1 MSTMELSS
9 TATSFPWR
17 KWLLRIH
24 LWTGIAFAI
33 PFALLGITGSILVY
47 DQDVLAPLRATTV
60 GELAAPGAIL
70 AAAAA
75 ANPDYNAAQLI
86 MPAEAGDPATVRLAR
101 KDGERRGLLEQTY
114 VDPVSLAVLAP
125 RESFRTPF
133 IDLVHGLHGSLAL
146 GGRTGRPIV
155 GWLGVGM
162 TILGLTGLF
171 LWWPQNGRW
180 RNAIG
185 VSKGAHGWLLHRQLH
200 GTAGIIGWI
209 VFVIV
214 SFTGVSISFPNA
226 FGPAFQTIFGGS
238 PPDRIPG
245 VAAAEGAQ
253 AVGADRAVALAL
265 QAVPDAHLS
274 ALTIPAGRTQ
284 PYRVQL
290 VGNDVMTGA
299 PAINVTVDPYK
310 AEVTSVRDP
319 RQYALGDSIMAWQR
333 TIHDGRAFGA
343 VWAFL
348 VFVIGLLPPLFAV
361 TGTMMWWLKRKA
373 RQTGRSRDAMA
384 AEGVAAE

>member
-9 TATSFPWR
+9 TAASFPWR

-24 LWTGIAFAI
+24 LWIGIAFAI

-47 DQDVLAPLRATTV
+47 DQDILAPPRATTV
-60 GELAAPGAIL
+60 GENAAPSAIL
-70 AAAAA
+70 QAAAA

-86 MPAEAGDPATVRLAR
+86 MPAKAGDPATVRLTP
-101 KDGERRGLLEQTY
+101 KDGERRGLLQQTY

-162 TILGLTGLF
+162 TILGLTGFF

-180 RNAIG
+180 RNAVG
-185 VSKGAHGWLLHRQLH
+185 VSKGARGWLLHRQLH

-214 SFTGVSISFPNA
+214 SFTGVSISFPTT
-226 FGPAFQTIFGGS
+226 FSPAFQTIFGGS
-238 PPDRIPG
+238 PPDRIPP
-245 VAAAEGAQ
+245 VTQIAGAQ
-253 AVGADRAVALAL
+253 DIGADRAVALAL
-265 QAVPDAHLS
+265 QAVPDAHLAS
-274 ALTIPAGRTQ
+274 LALPANARQ
-284 PYRVQL
+284 AYRVQL
-290 VGNDVMTGA
+290 TGNNVMTGA
-299 PAINVTVDPYK
+299 PAINATVDPYT
-310 AEVTSVRDP
+310 AEVTNVRDP
-319 RQYALGDSIMAWQR
+319 RQYALGDWLMAWQR

-343 VWAFL
+343 VWTFL

-373 RQTGRSRDAMA
+373 RQTGRRQDAMA
-384 AEGVAAE
+384 AEGVPAE

>member
-1 MSTMELSS
+1 MELSS
-9 TATSFPWR
+9 TAAALPWR

-24 LWTGIAFAI
+24 LWIGIAFAI

-47 DQDVLAPLRATTV
+47 DQDVMEPPRATAV
-60 GELAAPGAIL
+60 GEVATPSAIL
-70 AAAAA
+70 QAAAA

-86 MPAEAGDPATVRLAR
+86 MPAKPRDPATVRLAR
-101 KDGERRGLLEQTY
+101 KGGERRGLPEQTY

-180 RNAIG
+180 HNAVG
-185 VSKGAHGWLLHRQLH
+185 VSKGARGWLMHRQLH
-200 GTAGIIGWI
+200 GTAGIIGWV

-226 FGPAFQTIFGGS
+226 FAPAFQTVFGGG
-238 PPDRIPG
+238 PPDRIPAIAEVAG
-245 VAAAEGAQ
+245 VRDI
-253 AVGADRAVALAL
+253 GADRAVALAL

-274 ALTIPAGRTQ
+274 ALTLPANARQ
-284 PYRVQL
+284 AYRVQL
-290 VGNDVMTGA
+290 AGNNAMAGA
-299 PAINVTVDPYK
+299 PAINTTVDPYK
-310 AEVTSVRDP
+310 GEVTSVRDP
-319 RQYALGDSIMAWQR
+319 REYALGDSIMAWQR
-333 TIHDGRAFGA
+333 TIHDGRAFGP
-343 VWAFL
+343 VWALL
-348 VFVIGLLPPLFAV
+348 VFVVGLLPPLFAV
-361 TGTMMWWLKRKA
+361 TGTMMWWLKRRTRKGM
-373 RQTGRSRDAMA
+373 RNQTSTA
-384 AEGVAAE
+384 AEGMPAE